1 MNISAI
7 ERVAFSTISIDIMS
21 TIYLNV
27 YQSFVNA
34 ILMPLEMGLL
44 NNVPDKTDGIWVVN
58 LET

>member
-44 NNVPDKTDGIWVVN
+44 NNVPDKTDGI
-58 LET
+58 